1 MKALIVISAAILT
14 LSACT
19 TSRPTDAAYKEM
31 RCKQLL
37 SRTEYPAIREIE
49 RVQARTE
56 AAQLGCYQQTP

>member
-1 MKALIVISAAILT
+1 MKALVFASLVLLV
-14 LSACT
+14 LSGCVNN
-19 TSRPTDAAYKEM
+19 RLPDPEYKEV

-56 AAQLGCYQQTP
+56 AAQLGCYQKT

>member
-1 MKALIVISAAILT
+1 MKALVSASLALLV
-14 LSACT
+14 LSGCVSNRA
-19 TSRPTDAAYKEM
+19 PDPEYKEI

-56 AAQLGCYQQTP
+56 AAQLGCYQKT

>member
-1 MKALIVISAAILT
+1 MKALVIASLALLV
-14 LSACT
+14 LSGCA
-19 TSRPTDAAYKEM
+19 SNRAPDHEYKEV

-56 AAQLGCYQQTP
+56 AAQLGCYQKT

>member
-1 MKALIVISAAILT
+1 MKVLLVKCLALLV
-14 LSACT
+14 LSGCVSNRA
-19 TSRPTDAAYKEM
+19 PDPEYKEV

-56 AAQLGCYQQTP
+56 AAQLGCYQQG

>member
-1 MKALIVISAAILT
+1 MKALVTASLALLIL
-14 LSACT
+14 SSCAGN
-19 TSRPTDAAYKEM
+19 RAPGPEYKEV

-56 AAQLGCYQQTP
+56 AAQLGCYQKT